1 MRIVRISLICALF
14 AAYPGRAI
22 AFDWTD
28 LLKLF
33 LGGDNIISGLSK
45 GVGDA
50 YTQGTRIADD
60 QSLRNLA
67 TRLRNLET
75 SMAETN
81 SRKTVALSAIDAYL
95 ANQPGHPPWSDVQS
109 SLSEIV
115 INLKSL
121 IEAVDKS
128 GPDVIRMSGINT
140 QSDLLGALKSQQGAY
155 QIVAQLPEPESIADR
170 QALGQLAT
178 QMRRITEQVREL
190 ETKLDSYLTTL
201 PGGASH
207 TNNP

>member
-1 MRIVRISLICALF
+1 
-14 AAYPGRAI
+14 
-22 AFDWTD
+22 
-28 LLKLF
+28 
-33 LGGDNIISGLSK
+33 
-45 GVGDA
+45 
-50 YTQGTRIADD
+50 
-60 QSLRNLA
+60 
-67 TRLRNLET
+67 
-75 SMAETN
+75 
-81 SRKTVALSAIDAYL
+81 
-95 ANQPGHPPWSDVQS
+95 
-109 SLSEIV
+109 
-115 INLKSL
+115 
-121 IEAVDKS
+121 
-128 GPDVIRMSGINT
+128 MSGINT